1 MTTKYEER
9 ILEIGAQA
17 RNAARA
23 LARATTAE
31 KNTAL
36 LAAADQIERS
46 SGRILAANETDMK
59 SAKASDLASAM
70 LDRLRLDIGRISAIA
85 RSVRQVAALPDPVGS
100 VIREWDRGDGLEFA
114 KVRVPIGVIGIIY
127 ESRPNVTSDAASL
140 CLKTGNAVVLRG
152 GSESLGS
159 NLVIAEALREGCRE
173 AGIISDA
180 IQIIDLTDRG
190 AVRAMAEMDQYIDL
204 IIPRGGKELIE
215 AVTKLARMPVIKHY
229 DGVCH
234 IYVDRA
240 ADLAMAESIVINA
253 KC

>member
-1 MTTKYEER
+1 MEAPSERGLCHNAMTTKYEER

-36 LAAADQIERS
+36 LAAADRIERS
-46 SGRILAANETDMK
+46 SGRILAANEADMK
-59 SAKASDLASAM
+59 SATASGLASAM
-70 LDRLRLDIGRISAIA
+70 LDRLRLDFGRINAIA
-85 RSVRQVAALPDPVGS
+85 KSARQVAALPDPVGS
-100 VIREWDRGDGLEFA
+100 VIREWDRGDGLKFA

-159 NLVIAEALREGCRE
+159 NLVIAE
-173 AGIISDA
+173 
-180 IQIIDLTDRG
+180 
-190 AVRAMAEMDQYIDL
+190 
-204 IIPRGGKELIE
+204 
-215 AVTKLARMPVIKHY
+215 
-229 DGVCH
+229 
-234 IYVDRA
+234 
-240 ADLAMAESIVINA
+240 
-253 KC
+253 

>member
-1 MTTKYEER
+1 MEAPLERGLCLNAMTTKYEER

-159 NLVIAEALREGCRE
+159 NLAIAEALREGCTE
-173 AGIISDA
+173 TGITPDTL
-180 IQIIDLTDRG
+180 QIIDLTDLLT
-190 AVRAMAEMDQYIDL
+190 VHAM
-204 IIPRGGKELIE
+204 
-215 AVTKLARMPVIKHY
+215 
-229 DGVCH
+229 
-234 IYVDRA
+234 
-240 ADLAMAESIVINA
+240 S
-253 KC
+253 